1 MFIII
6 VNVILFLMLYSVM
19 NRFDK
24 IIKKEIPSTVVY
36 EDDKVLSDV

>member
-1 MFIII
+1 
-6 VNVILFLMLYSVM
+6 
-19 NRFDK
+19 FDK